1 MPAKSSFFP
10 QKSIPDAYSRPEIP
24 LTIKYL
30 RELQGSPP
38 SAQLKT
44 LLSNFA
50 QPKAIDYKTFR
61 EGVKKF
67 IELANTNPVAGGPEK
82 TDREALYGNRYAGL
96 HYSNDLARMW
106 NARGSDKTGAHDLT
120 GIVPPELEYSFEDG
134 LMTIIYRGQ
143 QPAQALDTLIKG
155 PSVIDCGMFAELS
168 LWFGIRYM
176 LGNERFNQCFG
187 RTPFFITQTVYNRM
201 SHGSKQNHGNPLYA
215 FLSPVKTVPFE
226 TVIVRHIANSPLYPL
241 KHPGENYGGENC
253 IVMDGEY
260 HIFDPCLPCIQP
272 LTEMNVKNILRYQF
286 NIERTV
292 ADSERISLYAKN
304 PGAMNPRFSMSYETL
319 IGLAD
324 NLAEKQLTEEE
335 FNQIEQSPELE
346 HAFDLDKFSRWLHTL
361 EQNSQT
367 EELPDYVPQ
376 SIDYTQIPLE
386 LLEALPFENRK
397 TMDFSTFR
405 ADTPQQRE
413 LANLSRQF
421 CNSIMTME
429 SRLLILTGKTGVG
442 KTASAACA
450 AKELATRGKKV
461 TWISEVM
468 VKGWA
473 DKVQSIEELDNCGLA
488 IDALLAENPDAVFL
502 DDDNLSGFSGNLLL
516 EKIYAWY
523 AKNPGKGLYITS
535 NEPVSFKKCYGHKL
549 DGYQPPPFTHY
560 DSPQYLN
567 WQVRENLGGSSLRS
581 RKDGQSIGAIVN
593 EAIFERQKEHL
604 IDFEL
609 VPAFDVDSEMVPI
622 SQALRAGKAIHACE
636 AYQRLKPIQKKWLD
650 VFKTAGYYRSTY
662 GSGGYRPIYEPPHW
676 SVAPLKFEKTSC
688 KTIALELMEYNS
700 QYSGK
705 SINSDCME
713 QLLRILNYVHDQ
725 GGRRLILINKTSYSP
740 EEFLAQIK
748 KHLPKAEKERTW
760 SRLMLLLCETDET
773 IFGFDEFNGR
783 MENLVSE
790 KPLPVLKDKNINPLP
805 VSPTG
810 GLRQSNS
817 AREKFRK
824 DFSIKECYHEELM
837 KIALDISTDDDMYCS
852 SDKITDWPVSLIP
865 MLYLVLCVINRS
877 IDERQE
883 TIKPVDSQ
891 EQPETAMKNDFEIP
905 GTFFAQRLR
914 RQEEAFL
921 IEHRHENPELQ
932 HAYDRRFG
940 MIPR

>member
-1 MPAKSSFFP
+1 MQAKSSFFP
-10 QKSIPDAYSRPEIP
+10 QKSKPNASSHPEIP
-24 LTIKYL
+24 PAIKYL
-30 RELQGSPP
+30 RELQGRLP
-38 SAQLKT
+38 SAHLKT

-50 QPKAIDYKTFR
+50 QPKAIDYKTLR

-67 IELANTNPVAGGPEK
+67 IELANTNPVAGGLHK

-96 HYSNDLARMW
+96 HYSSDLARMW
-106 NARGSDKTGAHDLT
+106 NAESLEKIGAHDLI
-120 GIVPPELEYSFEDG
+120 GIVPHELEYSLEDG

-155 PSVIDCGMFAELS
+155 PSVIDCGMFAQLS

-226 TVIVRHIANSPLYPL
+226 TAIVRHIANSPLYPL
-241 KHPGENYGGENC
+241 KHPGGNYGGENC

-260 HIFDPCLPCIQP
+260 HIFDPCLPCTQP
-272 LTEMNVKNILRYQF
+272 LAEMNVKNILRHQF

-292 ADSERISLYAKN
+292 SDNELLSLYAKN
-304 PGAMNPRFSMSYETL
+304 PDAMNPRFSMSYGTL
-319 IGLAD
+319 LRLAHSVTD
-324 NLAEKQLTEEE
+324 KQFTEKE
-335 FNQIEQSPELE
+335 FNQIEQNSELE
-346 HAFDLDKFSRWLHTL
+346 HAFDLEKFSRWLHTL
-361 EQNSQT
+361 EQNSQI

-376 SIDYTQIPLE
+376 SIDYTQIPQE

-413 LANLSRQF
+413 LMNLSTQF
-421 CNSIMTME
+421 CNSVMTME
-429 SRLLILTGKTGVG
+429 SRLLILTGKAGVG

-473 DKVQSIEELDNCGLA
+473 DRVQSIEELDNCGLA

-516 EKIYAWY
+516 EKIYSWY
-523 AKNPGKGLYITS
+523 AKNQGKGLYITS
-535 NEPVSFKKCYGHKL
+535 NEPVSFKRCYGHKL
-549 DGYQPPPFTHY
+549 DGYQLPPFTHY

-567 WQVRENLGGSSLRS
+567 WQARENLGGNSLRS

-593 EAIFERQKEHL
+593 EALFERQKEHL

-609 VPAFDVDSEMVPI
+609 VPAFDVNSEMVPI
-622 SQALRAGKAIHACE
+622 HQALRAGKSIHACE
-636 AYQRLKPIQKKWLD
+636 AYQRLKPIQKKWLN
-650 VFKTAGYYRSTY
+650 VFKTSGCYSSTY
-662 GSGGYRPIYEPPHW
+662 GSGGDRSIYEPPHW
-676 SVAPLKFEKTSC
+676 SAVPLKFEKTSC
-688 KTIALELMEYNS
+688 KTIVLELKEYNY
-700 QYSGK
+700 QYSEK
-705 SINSDCME
+705 SINDDCME
-713 QLLRILNYVHDQ
+713 QLLRILNYAHDQ
-725 GGRRLILINKTSYSP
+725 GGRRLILINKTSYGSK
-740 EEFLAQIK
+740 EFLAQIK
-748 KHLPKAEKERTW
+748 KQLPKAEQERTW

-773 IFGFDEFNGR
+773 IFGLDEFNGR
-783 MENLVSE
+783 MENPVSE
-790 KPLPVLKDKNINPLP
+790 KPFPVLKDTNINPLP

-810 GLRQSNS
+810 RLLQSNS

-824 DFSIKECYHEELM
+824 NFSMKECYREALM
-837 KIALDISTDDDMYCS
+837 KMALDISTDDDMHGFS
-852 SDKITDWPVSLIP
+852 EITDSPDSLIP
-865 MLYLVLCVINRS
+865 MLLMAQRVINKG
-877 IDERQE
+877 IDERRK
-883 TIKPVDSQ
+883 TIKPDDSQ
-891 EQPETAMKNDFEIP
+891 EQPKIAKKKDFEIP
-905 GTFFAQRLR
+905 ATFFAQQLR

-921 IEHRHENPELQ
+921 IEHRHESPELQ

-940 MIPR
+940 MISR